1 MHAAKKKFR
10 CKQVRK
16 IEKRTIDDDV
26 GRFWKM

>member
-1 MHAAKKKFR
+1 MHAAQKQKFH

-26 GRFWKM
+26 GRF